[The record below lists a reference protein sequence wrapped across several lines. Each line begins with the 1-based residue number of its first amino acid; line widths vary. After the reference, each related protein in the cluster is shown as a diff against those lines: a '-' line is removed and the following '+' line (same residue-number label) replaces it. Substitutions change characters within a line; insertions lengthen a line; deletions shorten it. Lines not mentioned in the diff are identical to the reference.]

1 MNEKG
6 KMELEKIYKAL
17 EEEILNLPPLDL
29 PPNSLN
35 NALNAKRKEI
45 TKKYMKRIREVK
57 KKYSE

>member
-35 NALNAKRKEI
+35 NALNAKRNEI
-45 TKKYMKRIREVK
+45 TKKNLKRIREVK
-57 KKYSE
+57 KK

>member
-35 NALNAKRKEI
+35 NALNAKRNEI

-57 KKYSE
+57 KKYLE

>member
-35 NALNAKRKEI
+35 NALNEKRNEI

>member
-1 MNEKG
+1 
-6 KMELEKIYKAL
+6 MELEKIYKAL

-35 NALNAKRKEI
+35 NALNAKRNEI

>member
-17 EEEILNLPPLDL
+17 EEEILTLPPLDL

-35 NALNAKRKEI
+35 NALNAKRNEI

>member
-29 PPNSLN
+29 PLNSLN
-35 NALNAKRKEI
+35 NALNAKRNEI

>member
-6 KMELEKIYKAL
+6 IMELEKIYKEL

-35 NALNAKRKEI
+35 NALNAKRNEI

>member
-17 EEEILNLPPLDL
+17 EEEKLNLPPLDL

-35 NALNAKRKEI
+35 NALNAKRNEI